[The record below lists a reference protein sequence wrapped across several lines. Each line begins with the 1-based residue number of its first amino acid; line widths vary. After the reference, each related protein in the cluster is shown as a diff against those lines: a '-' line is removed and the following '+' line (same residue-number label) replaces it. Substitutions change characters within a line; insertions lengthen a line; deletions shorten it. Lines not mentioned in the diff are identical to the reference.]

1 MLAFHDDP
9 LIAAQHVLA
18 GAPATHQE
26 LLGLIEGLVGVLE
39 WLERENSELIIE
51 RDAAYYLRTPNLVA
65 ERRPRNPKSAR
76 PL

>member
-9 LIAAQHVLA
+9 LDAAKHVLA

-51 RDAAYYLRTPNLVA
+51 RDAATPL
-65 ERRPRNPKSAR
+65 AR
-76 PL
+76 PADTDPP

>member
-39 WLERENSELIIE
+39 WLENENQDLIIE
-51 RDAAYYLRTPNLVA
+51 RDALLAGIADDWGDENLGQ
-65 ERRPRNPKSAR
+65 P
-76 PL
+76 

>member
-9 LIAAQHVLA
+9 LDAAKHVLA

-39 WLERENSELIIE
+39 WLENENQDLIIE
-51 RDAAYYLRTPNLVA
+51 RDAATPLA
-65 ERRPRNPKSAR
+65 
-76 PL
+76 

>member
-26 LLGLIEGLVGVLE
+26 LLGLIERMVGVLE
-39 WLERENSELIIE
+39 WLESENQDLIMG
-51 RDAAYYLRTPNLVA
+51 RDAAYPL
-65 ERRPRNPKSAR
+65 AR
-76 PL
+76 PADTDPP